1 MALRRDARLYHRGK
15 DSDFNDLSVPHGF
28 PPKMIWLRIG
38 NSTTASIETIVRN
51 HIEDIE
57 VLYRDPT
64 AGFITLY

>member
-15 DSDFNDLSVPHGF
+15 DSDFNVLSVLHGF

-38 NSTTASIETIVRN
+38 NSMTASIETIVRN